1 MTYGFEL
8 ISDGEKMA
16 GLVVANSFVKAM
28 ERIVENFGED
38 YIDKLTSLEIL
49 SDKNIVLLPTDSI
62 ETLFNIVVAENG

>member
-16 GLVVANSFVKAM
+16 SLVVANSFVKAM

-62 ETLFNIVVAENG
+62 ETLFNIVVAENS